1 MNADELNAQA
11 QDLAE
16 RLGGKVPVETLR
28 TELERYIVQYGIAIE
43 AARSGIIKKYSA
55 PRASAVSSAAVT
67 KKIAELQGD
76 EMMVNI
82 TAKLVFVEKKEI
94 TVKGAAKTIFSGIA
108 GDETGTAP
116 FTIWSDEGDYEK
128 GSVYVFNKAYTKRFK
143 DQVQINIG
151 SRGSVTP
158 AEGVTIE
165 VAGRSA
171 APAKTV
177 AIGDITDKDNSVT
190 VTGKILDISPRN
202 VTVRGEDRTVWGG
215 MIADATGKIQFSVW
229 EDLGLT
235 AGSVVTIENAY
246 IRSWKGIPQ
255 LNIGNNSVV
264 SASNAD
270 LGDVSSGSAMRTVEE
285 VSRAGGID
293 ITISGII
300 VDVKTGSGLIKRCP
314 ECRRSIVNG
323 SCSVHGVVDS
333 PVSDLRLKT
342 TLDDGT
348 GAISVIIGRAD
359 TEKLSGITLEEA
371 EASARDL
378 GDPSA
383 ISNRI
388 AAKVILKRIT
398 VTGNVIADDK
408 FGPQMSARSLQEV
421 ATDVKAEAERL
432 YEEVEE
438 GMM

>member
-16 RLGGKVPVETLR
+16 RLEGKVPVETLR
-28 TELERYIVQYGIAIE
+28 TELEKYIVQYGIAIE

-55 PRASAVSSAAVT
+55 PRASSVSSAAVT

-82 TAKLVFVEKKEI
+82 TAKIVFVEKKEI
-94 TVKGAAKTIFSGIA
+94 SVKGANKTIFSGIA

-116 FTIWSDEGDYEK
+116 FTIWSDEGNFEK
-128 GSVYVFNKAYTKRFK
+128 GSVYVFNKAYTKRFR

-158 AEGVTIE
+158 ATGVTIE
-165 VAGRSA
+165 VAGRTS

-177 AIGDITDKDNSVT
+177 SIGDITDKDNSVT

-202 VTVRGEDRTVWGG
+202 VNVRGEDRVVWGG
-215 MIADATGKIQFSVW
+215 MIADSTGKIQFSVW

-255 LNIGNNSVV
+255 LNIGNGSVV
-264 SASNAD
+264 SASDAD
-270 LGDVSSGSAMRTVEE
+270 LGNVTSGSVLRTVEE
-285 VSRAGGID
+285 ISRAGGID
-293 ITISGII
+293 ISLSGII

-314 ECRRSIVNG
+314 QCKRSIVNG
-323 SCSVHGVVDS
+323 NCSVHGIVDA
-333 PVSDLRLKT
+333 PLSDLRLKT

-348 GAISVIIGRAD
+348 GAISVIIGRND

-371 EASARDL
+371 EASAKEL
-378 GDPSA
+378 GDSSP

-398 VTGNVIADDK
+398 VTGNVIADEK
-408 FGPQMSARSLQEV
+408 FGPQMSARSLEEV
-421 ATDVKAEAERL
+421 ATDVKSEAEQL
-432 YEEVEE
+432 YKEVEE

>member
-1 MNADELNAQA
+1 MNSDELNAQA

-28 TELERYIVQYGIAIE
+28 TELERYIIQYGIAIE

-94 TVKGAAKTIFSGIA
+94 TVKGATKTIFSGIA

-165 VAGRSA
+165 VAGKPA

-177 AIGDITDKDNSVT
+177 SIGEITDKDNSVT

-285 VSRAGGID
+285 ISRAGGID

-323 SCSVHGVVDS
+323 SCSVHGVVS
-333 PVSDLRLKT
+333 NPVSDLRLKT

-348 GAISVIIGRAD
+348 GAISVIIGRSD
-359 TEKLSGITLEEA
+359 TEKLSGITLDEA

-421 ATDVKAEAERL
+421 ATDVKGEAERL
-432 YEEVEE
+432 YKEVEE

>member
-1 MNADELNAQA
+1 
-11 QDLAE
+11 
-16 RLGGKVPVETLR
+16 V
-28 TELERYIVQYGIAIE
+28 
-43 AARSGIIKKYSA
+43 
-55 PRASAVSSAAVT
+55 
-67 KKIAELQGD
+67 
-76 EMMVNI
+76 
-82 TAKLVFVEKKEI
+82 
-94 TVKGAAKTIFSGIA
+94 
-108 GDETGTAP
+108 
-116 FTIWSDEGDYEK
+116 
-128 GSVYVFNKAYTKRFK
+128 
-143 DQVQINIG
+143 
-151 SRGSVTP
+151 
-158 AEGVTIE
+158 GVTIE

-398 VTGNVIADDK
+398 VTGNVITDEK
-408 FGPQMSARSLQEV
+408 FGPQMSARTLEEV
-421 ATDVKAEAERL
+421 ATDVEAEAERL
-432 YEEVEE
+432 YKQVEE